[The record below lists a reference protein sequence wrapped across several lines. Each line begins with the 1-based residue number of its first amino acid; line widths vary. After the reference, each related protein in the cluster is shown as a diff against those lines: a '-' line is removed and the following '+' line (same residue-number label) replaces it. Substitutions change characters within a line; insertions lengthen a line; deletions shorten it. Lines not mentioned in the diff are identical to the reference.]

1 MTTATT
7 SSVLDRTTLKFQI
20 EHLEHEIESG
30 WADERAQQI
39 QHLRKAPIKQR
50 LEGWWL
56 ARLPGTPVTPGI
68 VGWIVRTHA
77 GQTSSVVDIDAET
90 RRIRTRSGS
99 VYELGIPESLF
110 ARRNAQLLR
119 ELGLR

>member
-1 MTTATT
+1 MTTAATT
-7 SSVLDRTTLKFQI
+7 GALDRTTLRFQI
-20 EHLEHEIESG
+20 EHLEHELESS
-30 WADERAQQI
+30 WANERAQQI
-39 QHLRKAPIKQR
+39 QDLRTTPVKQR

-56 ARLPGTPVTPGI
+56 VRLPGTVVTPGI
-68 VGWIVRTHA
+68 VGWVVHTQA

-99 VYELGIPESLF
+99 VYEFGIPDSLF